1 MPETFKHHISRRSA
15 TIWALGGLAGFTSMP
30 LQAEAAA
37 RVVFGFSAGAS
48 MADLARDFIP
58 ELSAASGLNFGAD
71 LVYMPGNNAVKAMT
85 HVHAAAHDGHTLLLT
100 AATTMTLAPLL
111 KALPNNL
118 RPDQDFTPVTL
129 LAEFPWVFCVNSA
142 LVPESVNTPA
152 AYVKWVQQNPDR
164 GAFATPGPGSC
175 PQAVGLR
182 MAQVTEAPMRAQAY
196 PGVGALS
203 KDLTGGGVPAGFLSP
218 GPARA
223 AINIGLLR
231 PLFVTSKA
239 RWRTF
244 PDVPTLQQAL
254 AIDLAVTD
262 NYGLFVS
269 SRTSPNTVDKLQAAV
284 AQALKTTRVQ
294 SAVERIS
301 MQTRIL
307 SSQQYSSELTAER
320 EMWRLSLD
328 KSKIYIDG

>member
-1 MPETFKHHISRRSA
+1 MFG
-15 TIWALGGLAGFTSMP
+15 ALGGLAGFASMP
-30 LQAEAAA
+30 LRAQATA

-58 ELSAASGLNFGAD
+58 ELSAASGLSFGTD
-71 LVYMPGNNAVKAMT
+71 LIYMPGNNAAKAMA
-85 HVHAAAHDGHTLLLT
+85 HVHAAPHDGLTLLLT

-111 KALPNNL
+111 KDLPSL
-118 RPDQDFTPVTL
+118 KPEKDFTPVAM

-142 LVPESVNTPA
+142 FVPESVNTPV
-152 AYVKWVQQNPDR
+152 AYLKWVQQNPDR
-164 GAFATPGPGSC
+164 GSFATPGPGSC
-175 PQAVGLR
+175 PQTVGLR
-182 MAQVTEAPMRAQAY
+182 IAQVTETPMRAQAY

-223 AINIGLLR
+223 ASNIGLLR
-231 PLFVTSKA
+231 PLFVTSKT

-244 PDVPTLQQAL
+244 PDVPTLQQSL

-262 NYGLFVS
+262 NYGLFVG
-269 SRTSPNTVDKLQAAV
+269 SRTSPDMVEKLQEAV
-284 AQALKTTRVQ
+284 TQALKTTRVQ

-301 MQTRIL
+301 MQARIL
-307 SSQQYSSELTAER
+307 SSQQYRSELAAER
-320 EMWRLSLD
+320 DMWRLAID
-328 KSKIYIDG
+328 KNKIYLEG

>member
-1 MPETFKHHISRRSA
+1 LPETFKHHISRRCA
-15 TIWALGGLAGFTSMP
+15 MIGAMGGLASLTSLP
-30 LQAEAAA
+30 LRAQAAA
-37 RVVFGFSAGAS
+37 RVVFGFSSGAS

-58 ELSAASGLNFGAD
+58 ELSAASGMHFGPD
-71 LVYMPGNNAVKAMT
+71 LVYMPGNNAAKAMA

-111 KALPNNL
+111 KTLPNL
-118 RPDQDFTPVTL
+118 KPDQDFTPVAM

-142 LVPESVNTPA
+142 LVPESVNTPV
-152 AYVKWVQQNPDR
+152 AYLKWVQQHPDR

-175 PQAVGLR
+175 PHAVGLR
-182 MAQVTEAPMRAQAY
+182 MAQVTETPMRAQAY

-223 AINIGLLR
+223 ASNIGLLR
-231 PLFVTSKA
+231 PLFVTSKS

-262 NYGLFVS
+262 NYGLFVD
-269 SRTSPNTVDKLQAAV
+269 SRTKPEVVERLHAAV
-284 AQALKTTRVQ
+284 TQALKTTRVQ
-294 SAVERIS
+294 AAVERIS
-301 MQTRIL
+301 MQARIL
-307 SSQQYSSELTAER
+307 SAQQYRNELTAER
-320 EMWRLSLD
+320 DMWRVSLD
-328 KSKIYIDG
+328 KNKIYMEG